1 MKEKSSFVYII
12 LVFVLRIFRHD
23 IAEILLK
30 VELNTKIQIHS
41 IIAHLRSYL
50 TGKFYMLAHI

>member
-1 MKEKSSFVYII
+1 MQENSSFAYII
-12 LVFVLRIFRHD
+12 LGSVLRIFRHD

-41 IIAHLRSYL
+41 TEDIGDEREED
-50 TGKFYMLAHI
+50 KEEDN